1 MYTVISDPMPL
12 TAAQNKALL
21 TSVIRELSWSLRGVS
36 RLEAE
41 WHARASAIPDLVL
54 RETALR
60 ALDTKRGHADG
71 AALFTVLPRRRS
83 SALLLAA
90 ASYQAIL
97 DFLDSAHEQAPT
109 ELNGRQLHLA
119 LVDAVDVERPTSDWY
134 LHHPWKD
141 DGGYLAWLV
150 QSCRA
155 ACCLLSSYRT
165 LRPLLLD
172 EARRGQVL
180 ALNHLV
186 DAESR
191 SDALRRWATTEGPMD
206 DQLTWFEVTGAAS
219 SSLTVHLLLAAAAE
233 PDSQREE
240 TLFTHSAYWPWISLG
255 ATMLDSYVDAAEDVR
270 NGDHSYVAHYPSMEA
285 AVERIAEIIGRS
297 AANVRGLPN
306 GHRHTVILAC
316 MIAMYLSKDSAN
328 TAEFRA
334 STRKLIEAGGSL
346 TRVLVPVLRLW
357 RIRYRHQSA

>member
-1 MYTVISDPMPL
+1 MLTNVCDSSPL
-12 TAAQNKALL
+12 SSAQLDALAR
-21 TSVIRELSWSLRGVS
+21 SAFRELSWSLRGVS

-41 WHARASAIPDLVL
+41 WRARASAIPDVVL

-71 AALFTVLPRRRS
+71 AALFSVLPRLRS
-83 SALLLAA
+83 CALLHAV

-97 DFLDSAHEQAPT
+97 DYLDSAHEQAPT
-109 ELNGRQLHLA
+109 EANGRQLHLA
-119 LVDAVDVERPTSDWY
+119 LVDAVDIERPASDWY
-134 LHHPWKD
+134 RHHPWAD

-150 QSCRA
+150 QSCRD
-155 ACCLLSSYRT
+155 ACRALPSYP
-165 LRPLLLD
+165 LIRPLLVD
-172 EARRGQVL
+172 EAWKGQVL
-180 ALNHLV
+180 ALNHLE
-186 DAESR
+186 DPLARDE
-191 SDALRRWATTEGPMD
+191 ALRQWGATYSGELEP
-206 DQLTWFEVTGAAS
+206 LAWFELTGAAS
-219 SSLTVHLLLAAAAE
+219 SSLTVHLLLAAAVA
-233 PDSQREE
+233 RETAGDA
-240 TLFTHSAYWPWISLG
+240 TLLAHSAYWPWMSLA
-255 ATMLDSYVDAAEDVR
+255 ATMLDSYVDAVEDVR
-270 NGDHSYVAHYPSMEA
+270 NGDHSYVGHYPSLEV
-285 AVERIAEIIGRS
+285 AVERIGEVIGRS

-316 MIAMYLSKDSAN
+316 MIALFLSKDSAN